1 MITDQLHFV
10 PRIHHTMQKHRF
22 LMCYRGFFS
31 QDVTLSLLSMMEN
44 KLSQE
49 QEGKSVRKKVFH
61 VMMECLQSISSS
73 SVDSLS
79 EKNKTIFL
87 LGKNDVGYFI
97 FSGKL
102 IPIDRK
108 IGLQEK
114 LQQIND
120 MSTDELR
127 LAYTDLLTKLSVDE
141 LSASE
146 VGMINIARRSGRKL
160 DYDFAAYD
168 DSSVFFSLKTDIVNA

>member
-1 MITDQLHFV
+1 MINDQLHFV
-10 PRIHHTMQKHRF
+10 PRIHHAMQTHRF

-44 KLSQE
+44 KLSLE

-73 SVDSLS
+73 SVDSLT

-87 LGKNDVGYFI
+87 LGKNDAGYFI

-102 IPIDRK
+102 IPADRK
-108 IGLQEK
+108 LGLEEK
-114 LQQIND
+114 LAQIND
-120 MSTDELR
+120 MNSDELR
-127 LAYTDLLTKLSVDE
+127 VAYTDLITKLSVTE
-141 LSASE
+141 LSESE

-160 DYDFAAYD
+160 DYDFATYD
-168 DSSVFFSLKTDIVNA
+168 DTSVFFSLKTDIVSA